1 MEKATA
7 PGTASAVPAEKTEK
21 TKRTNFRWKIAFLIF
36 LISFVAY
43 MDRVNLSV
51 ATPVIMKEFDFTK
64 IDMRFIQTCFFAGY
78 ALMQVPGGMLA
89 ERFGLRKTGTGAI
102 VWWSVFTALTAFAR
116 GKVSFAAIRLAF
128 GLGEGP
134 VFPSLGAATFN
145 WFNKSEKGKASS
157 SILLGTFFGPVV
169 GPMVT
174 VAVMAALGWRSVFT
188 IFGAVGLVL
197 AWVWHHYAYDNPKDS
212 PYVNKAEADYINE
225 GRSAESMKK
234 SVAPWGRFLRS
245 SQFWA
250 VGIQFMVV
258 DYIMYVFLAW
268 LPLYLTEVHNLS
280 MKSMGIWASF
290 PWIALMAMVFLAGY
304 ISDRL
309 AAGENSERQYTM
321 RTITAIAGVAVTSL
335 GLYIAANTPSVEMN
349 IFWMSVSLGALGF
362 SMSASWSTV
371 ISLGGQYTGSVS
383 GWMNLWGNI
392 GGVLAPIVTAAL
404 VTRYGWNQ
412 AFMITSLF
420 GIIAIIAWLFVKP
433 GKPLVAEK
441 QGAN

>member
-1 MEKATA
+1 MEKVLDSTVSRLD
-7 PGTASAVPAEKTEK
+7 GE
-21 TKRTNFRWKIAFLIF
+21 KRTNFRWKIAFLIF

-51 ATPVIMKEFDFTK
+51 ATPVIMQEFGFTK
-64 IDMRFIQTCFFAGY
+64 IDMGFIQTCFFVGY

-89 ERFGLRKTGTGAI
+89 ERFGLRKTGSGAI
-102 VWWSVFTALTAFAR
+102 LWWSIFTVLTACAK
-116 GKVSFAAIRLAF
+116 GKISFAAIRLAF

-145 WFNKSEKGKASS
+145 WFNQREKGKASS

-169 GPMVT
+169 GPMAT
-174 VAVMAALGWRSVFT
+174 VALIAAMGWHWVFI
-188 IFGAVGLVL
+188 IFGLIGVIL
-197 AWVWHHYAYDNPKDS
+197 AWIWHRYACDNPKDS
-212 PYVNKAEADYINE
+212 PYVNEAEARYINE
-225 GRSAESMKK
+225 GRSEDSMKK
-234 SVAPWGRFLRS
+234 EVAPWRTFLRS

-280 MKSMGIWASF
+280 LKSMGVWASF
-290 PWIALMAMVFLAGY
+290 PWIALMAMVFVAGY
-304 ISDRL
+304 VSDHL
-309 AAGENSERQYTM
+309 ANGKNAERQYTM
-321 RTITAIAGVAVTSL
+321 RTITAMAGVAITSL
-335 GLYIAANTPSVEMN
+335 GLYIAANTPSAEMN

-371 ISLGGQYTGSVS
+371 ISLGGKYTGSVS

-404 VTRYGWNQ
+404 VTSYGWNQ
-412 AFMITSLF
+412 AFIITSLF
-420 GIIAIIAWLFVKP
+420 GIIAIVAWLFVKP
-433 GKPLVAEK
+433 GKQLVPEK
-441 QGAN
+441 